1 MIVQL
6 LADWPLGSQV
16 LVVRP
21 GLRLLHVLLL
31 PLLHGGLVGL
41 LVVRD
46 GLDDVLPPAGDR
58 REVAPDLTL
67 VRHGGGGQAQL
78 TGSSVHAGVLLL
90 TAVIVI
96 KFSSHLILVND
107 NNCQLGVSCVSLSV

>member
-6 LADWPLGSQV
+6 LADGSLGSQV

-41 LVVRD
+41 LVVWD
-46 GLDDVLPPAGDR
+46 GLDDVLPPPGNWL
-58 REVAPDLTL
+58 EVAPDLAL
-67 VRHGGGGQAQL
+67 VGHGGGSEAQL

-96 KFSSHLILVND
+96 KLSRNSS
-107 NNCQLGVSCVSLSV
+107 